1 MNLKKQ
7 QFLAVSLAVCCAVA
21 LPMQAEAKKKENKT
35 AAKPQVV
42 VSSVPQP
49 RVQKQVLVQN
59 TPVETRRS
67 TTVNQSVTQVR
78 NVTEETQQ
86 AKVKLDP
93 KAAKKAAKQKA
104 KEEKKQAKQK
114 KDKKQKN
121 EASLTIKSGGKQN
134 DKTGSTVAAQG
145 ALPKVAG
152 TAVLPVGYQD
162 IGIFGEAVATK
173 AQAVALLKQSNSD
186 LKLSCSAEEIVDL
199 YWQEAG
205 REGVR
210 QDLAFAQALVET
222 GFFRFGGDVKP
233 EQNNFCGLGTT
244 GGGVKGAHF
253 KTPELGARAHIQHLL
268 AYTTQKHPSTKI
280 IDPRYDLAHAIR
292 LERGLC
298 DTWYKLNGTWAMS
311 PNYSEKIMGVWQ
323 RMLAVE
329 AVEGKADKNK
339 KDQDKHEQ
347 DKKDD
352 KVKQKEVA
360 AAEQHKMRDLVDE
373 LLKKNK

>member
-1 MNLKKQ
+1 MNLSKQ
-7 QFLAVSLAVCCAVA
+7 QLIAISLAVFCAAVIP
-21 LPMQAEAKKKENKT
+21 LQAEAKKKENKMSGT
-35 AAKPQVV
+35 QAV

-49 RVQKQVLVQN
+49 RSQKQVLVQN
-59 TPVETRRS
+59 TPSDSRRM
-67 TTVNQSVTQVR
+67 TTPNQARVQVR
-78 NVTEETQQ
+78 PVAAPAQLT
-86 AKVKLDP
+86 VKE
-93 KAAKKAAKQKA
+93 AKKAAKQKE
-104 KEEKKQAKQK
+104 KEEKKKSSAKNKTKQ
-114 KDKKQKN
+114 QKN
-121 EASLTIKSGGKQN
+121 DAPVINKNN
-134 DKTGSTVAAQG
+134 DKTGSLSTGQG
-145 ALPKVAG
+145 ALPKESNP
-152 TAVLPVGYQD
+152 VLPIGYKEL
-162 IGIFGEAVATK
+162 GIFGEAVATK
-173 AQAVALLKQSNSD
+173 AQAVALLKQNNPD
-186 LKLSCSAEEIVDL
+186 LKLTCSAEEIVDL

-253 KTPELGARAHIQHLL
+253 KTPEIGVRAHIQHLL

-280 IDPRYDLAHAIR
+280 VDPRYDLAHAIR

-329 AVEGKADKNK
+329 AAETKNEKNK
-339 KDQDKHEQ
+339 NEH

-352 KVKQKEVA
+352 KVKQEGNQS
-360 AAEQHKMRDLVDE
+360 EDQHKMRELVDE

>member
-7 QFLAVSLAVCCAVA
+7 QFLAVSLVVCCAAA

-35 AAKPQVV
+35 AGKPQVV
-42 VSSVPQP
+42 VSSVPQL
-49 RVQKQVLVQN
+49 RAQKQVLVQN

-152 TAVLPVGYQD
+152 TAALPVGYQD

-173 AQAVALLKQSNSD
+173 AQAVALLKQSNPD

>member
-7 QFLAVSLAVCCAVA
+7 QFLAVSLAVCCAAA

-35 AAKPQVV
+35 AGKPQVV

-49 RVQKQVLVQN
+49 RAQKQVLVQN

-67 TTVNQSVTQVR
+67 TTVNQSVAQVR

-121 EASLTIKSGGKQN
+121 EASLTSKSGGKQN

-152 TAVLPVGYQD
+152 TAALPVGYQD

-173 AQAVALLKQSNSD
+173 AQAVALLKQSNPD

-339 KDQDKHEQ
+339 KDQNKHEQ

>member
-7 QFLAVSLAVCCAVA
+7 QLIAISLAFCCAAVMP
-21 LPMQAEAKKKENKT
+21 LQAEARKKENKT
-35 AAKPQVV
+35 NETQPV

-49 RVQKQVLVQN
+49 RSQKQVLIQN
-59 TPVETRRS
+59 TPTESRRI
-67 TTVNQSVTQVR
+67 TTPNQSKVQVR
-78 NVTEETQQ
+78 TIAAAPQLT
-86 AKVKLDP
+86 AKE
-93 KAAKKAAKQKA
+93 AKKAAKEKEKEA
-104 KEEKKQAKQK
+104 KKKSKEKNKTKQ
-114 KDKKQKN
+114 QKN
-121 EASLTIKSGGKQN
+121 ETPIINRNN
-134 DKTGSTVAAQG
+134 DKAGS
-145 ALPKVAG
+145 
-152 TAVLPVGYQD
+152 
-162 IGIFGEAVATK
+162 
-173 AQAVALLKQSNSD
+173 
-186 LKLSCSAEEIVDL
+186 
-199 YWQEAG
+199 

-253 KTPELGARAHIQHLL
+253 KTPEIGVRAHIQHLL

-280 IDPRYDLAHAIR
+280 VDPRYDLAHAIR

-323 RMLAVE
+323 RMLGIE
-329 AVEGKADKNK
+329 AVETKSEKYKNE
-339 KDQDKHEQ
+339 H
-347 DKKDD
+347 DKKDN
-352 KVKQKEVA
+352 KVKEEVNTT
-360 AAEQHKMRDLVDE
+360 EDQHKMRELVDE

>member
-7 QFLAVSLAVCCAVA
+7 HLIAVSLAVCCAAVMP
-21 LPMQAEAKKKENKT
+21 LQAEARKKENKT
-35 AAKPQVV
+35 NEVQAV

-49 RVQKQVLVQN
+49 RSQKQVLVQN
-59 TPVETRRS
+59 TPTESRRI
-67 TTVNQSVTQVR
+67 TTPNQSKVQVR
-78 NVTEETQQ
+78 TIAAAPQLT
-86 AKVKLDP
+86 AKE
-93 KAAKKAAKQKA
+93 AKKAAKQKE
-104 KEEKKQAKQK
+104 KE
-114 KDKKQKN
+114 DKKKSKEKNKTKQQKN
-121 EASLTIKSGGKQN
+121 ETLTINRNN
-134 DKTGSTVAAQG
+134 DKAGSSVSTQGTVSKAAVNP
-145 ALPKVAG
+145 A
-152 TAVLPVGYQD
+152 LPVGYQE
-162 IGIFGEAVATK
+162 IGIFGEAVAAK
-173 AQAVALLKQSNSD
+173 AQAVALLKQNNQD
-186 LKLSCSAEEIVDL
+186 LKLTCNAEEIVDL

-253 KTPELGARAHIQHLL
+253 KTPEIGVRAHIQHLL

-280 IDPRYDLAHAIR
+280 VDPRYDLAHAIR

-323 RMLAVE
+323 RMLGME
-329 AVEGKADKNK
+329 AVEVKSEKYKNE
-339 KDQDKHEQ
+339 H
-347 DKKDD
+347 DKKDN
-352 KVKQKEVA
+352 KVKEEVNTT
-360 AAEQHKMRDLVDE
+360 EDQHKMRELVDE

>member
-7 QFLAVSLAVCCAVA
+7 QFLAVSLAVCCAAA

-49 RVQKQVLVQN
+49 RAQKQVLVQN

-86 AKVKLDP
+86 VKVKLDP

-152 TAVLPVGYQD
+152 TAALPVGYQD

-173 AQAVALLKQSNSD
+173 AQAVALLKQSNPD

>member
-7 QFLAVSLAVCCAVA
+7 QLVAVSLAVCCAAA

-35 AAKPQVV
+35 AGKPQIV

-49 RVQKQVLVQN
+49 RAQKQVLVQK

-67 TTVNQSVTQVR
+67 TTANQSSAQVR
-78 NVTEETQQ
+78 NVTAEPQQ
-86 AKVKLDP
+86 KAVKLDSR
-93 KAAKKAAKQKA
+93 AAKKAAKQKA
-104 KEEKKQAKQK
+104 KEEKKQEKQK
-114 KDKKQKN
+114 KDKKQQN
-121 EASLTIKSGGKQN
+121 EAPLTTKSGGKQN
-134 DKTGSTVAAQG
+134 DKAGSTVAAQG
-145 ALPKVAG
+145 AMPKATG
-152 TAVLPVGYQD
+152 TAALPVGYQE
-162 IGIFGEAVATK
+162 IGIFGEAAATK
-173 AQAVALLKQSNSD
+173 AQAVALLKQSNPD

-329 AVEGKADKNK
+329 AAESKADKNK
-339 KDQDKHEQ
+339 QDKDKHEQ

-352 KVKQKEVA
+352 KVKQEEVA
-360 AAEQHKMRDLVDE
+360 AAEQHKMRELVDE

>member
-7 QFLAVSLAVCCAVA
+7 QFLAVSLAVCCAAA

-49 RVQKQVLVQN
+49 RAQKQVLVQN
-59 TPVETRRS
+59 TPVEMRRS
-67 TTVNQSVTQVR
+67 TTVNQSVAQVR
-78 NVTEETQQ
+78 NVTEEPQQ

-145 ALPKVAG
+145 ALPKVTG
-152 TAVLPVGYQD
+152 TAALPVGYQD

-173 AQAVALLKQSNSD
+173 AQAVALLKQSNPD

-339 KDQDKHEQ
+339 KDQDKNEQ